1 MYQVKPEY
9 LVPVQVNG
17 DLNDNVGSEHGGEA
31 LEVNILMIE
40 DTNEFEQVQ
49 FEQNYMKGFSQ
60 MLLKIQESLHLPVS
74 TVSIIVDEMKT
85 IVHQSMEYTKEKV
98 LSLLDCNNINEELK
112 QKITA
117 EFTSNIFSTSVNK
130 FSTPYR
136 RQQFVERNYQYVRP
150 LTISLGLNAKHRLRE
165 YQYIPVL
172 ESLRCLLRND
182 DILSAVLK
190 NQPNSNPYLLTNF
203 SDGCYF
209 KQNALFSTNI
219 NALQLIL
226 YFDEFEVVNPLGSR
240 RGIHKLGAFYFA
252 LGNLNIF
259 QRSALRCIQLC
270 ILCPVVDIKEFG
282 IDKIVQPL
290 IYDLEILETDGIKTE
305 LGQVMKGTLCYI
317 CGDNLGSHKLGGFT
331 ESFWLNM
338 HRTCRFCLAT
348 TKQSQ
353 SCFEPSEF
361 TERNEEMYKAHLE
374 EVKQNKTLSSVYGL
388 KRDSAF
394 NDLQYFC
401 VCRGLPP
408 DCMHDLLEGCARI
421 DIPLILK
428 KMVSDHIF
436 SEDEVMLRLQ
446 SWSYK
451 QCDTVD
457 KPTNLKTLSSF
468 NQSAAQTWTLVR
480 FLPIILGDLVPED
493 NKEWNMLLLLKDITE
508 MVLSPTFDK
517 RLCAYLHSVIV
528 DHHLLLKECFP
539 VQRITHKLHNACHYA
554 ELTLKFGPLRSCWCM
569 RFEAKHKY
577 FKQLAIRLSNFKSL
591 SSLLSS
597 RHQTFQAYIAESE
610 MEMTDLNF
618 YVPVCK
624 PLPQDKDISFQN
636 LFHEKGIE
644 IEGYAWVSKV
654 IIQGVTYSTGSFI
667 VTGCNDDGPIFSK
680 IIYII
685 VKSKNVMFVANEYTS
700 VYEHHIRAYM
710 LSQSDKTA
718 LYSIPD
724 LLDASPL
731 NDYKKNGMQYAILKH
746 FICSR
751 SL

>member
-1 MYQVKPEY
+1 
-9 LVPVQVNG
+9 
-17 DLNDNVGSEHGGEA
+17 
-31 LEVNILMIE
+31 
-40 DTNEFEQVQ
+40 
-49 FEQNYMKGFSQ
+49 
-60 MLLKIQESLHLPVS
+60 
-74 TVSIIVDEMKT
+74 
-85 IVHQSMEYTKEKV
+85 
-98 LSLLDCNNINEELK
+98 
-112 QKITA
+112 
-117 EFTSNIFSTSVNK
+117 
-130 FSTPYR
+130 
-136 RQQFVERNYQYVRP
+136 
-150 LTISLGLNAKHRLRE
+150 
-165 YQYIPVL
+165 
-172 ESLRCLLRND
+172 
-182 DILSAVLK
+182 
-190 NQPNSNPYLLTNF
+190 
-203 SDGCYF
+203 
-209 KQNALFSTNI
+209 
-219 NALQLIL
+219 
-226 YFDEFEVVNPLGSR
+226 
-240 RGIHKLGAFYFA
+240 
-252 LGNLNIF
+252 
-259 QRSALRCIQLC
+259 
-270 ILCPVVDIKEFG
+270 
-282 IDKIVQPL
+282 
-290 IYDLEILETDGIKTE
+290 
-305 LGQVMKGTLCYI
+305 
-317 CGDNLGSHKLGGFT
+317 
-331 ESFWLNM
+331 
-338 HRTCRFCLAT
+338 
-348 TKQSQ
+348 
-353 SCFEPSEF
+353 
-361 TERNEEMYKAHLE
+361 
-374 EVKQNKTLSSVYGL
+374 
-388 KRDSAF
+388 
-394 NDLQYFC
+394 
-401 VCRGLPP
+401 
-408 DCMHDLLEGCARI
+408 MHDLLEGCARI

-493 NKEWNMLLLLKDITE
+493 NKEWNILLLLKDITE